1 MIDSLLKNVTKYQ
14 QCSYINFE
22 TFARHEQQ
30 DLSVKT
36 SFFKYNNI
44 DCNMI
49 FKIFFRYN
57 FLAPDMLTQC
67 SCKLKQLVV
76 CIILLPFLFYTSIK
90 TIIPK
95 TIKTVFGGYTC
106 SIPH

>member
-1 MIDSLLKNVTKYQ
+1 MIDSLLKNVTNYQ
-14 QCSYINFE
+14 QCSYISLE
-22 TFARHEQQ
+22 TFARDEKQ

-36 SFFKYNNI
+36 SFFKYNDI

-49 FKIFFRYN
+49 FKMFFFGYN

-67 SCKLKQLVV
+67 SCELKQLVV

-90 TIIPK
+90 TIIP
-95 TIKTVFGGYTC
+95 
-106 SIPH
+106 